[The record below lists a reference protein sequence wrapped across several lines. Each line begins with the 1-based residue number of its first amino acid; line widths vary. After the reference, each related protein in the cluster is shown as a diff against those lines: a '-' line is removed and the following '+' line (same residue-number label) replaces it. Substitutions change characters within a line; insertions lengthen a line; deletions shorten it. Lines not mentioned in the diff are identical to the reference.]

1 MPSLLTR
8 SLLVAGALLVFSQ
21 VQAQTNVI
29 KLDIFQPIVNTAA
42 LSFEHKLTEASSF
55 QFGVSFTA
63 NYREDGYDYSGS
75 SYEGRKT
82 SGFGIMPE
90 YRFYL
95 SEKHPAMEGFYVAPF
110 LRYQYLSQTGSYSSY
125 DPLTG
130 NITYRKADASL
141 NAFGGGVVVG
151 RHWIFKQRFSL
162 DALLGPSYMVSGV
175 TSDDRNVEKSNFLG
189 FYDDMNY
196 CLRGAITFGIAF

>member
-1 MPSLLTR
+1 MRVILTR
-8 SLLVAGALLVFSQ
+8 SLSVAALLLAYGQ
-21 VQAQTNVI
+21 VKAQNNVV

-42 LSFEHKLTEASSF
+42 LSFEHKLSETSSF
-55 QFGVSFTA
+55 QLGVSVTA
-63 NYREDGYDYSGS
+63 NYDEDEYNYSGTKDTRS
-75 SYEGRKT
+75 T
-82 SGFGIMPE
+82 SGFGLIPE

-110 LRYQYLSQTGSYSSY
+110 LRYQFLRKSGQYGSY

-130 NITYRKADASL
+130 TNTLRSSPATL

-162 DALLGPSYMVSGV
+162 DALVGPSYTVAGVS
-175 TSDDRNVEKSNFLG
+175 SDDNNISEGDFLG
-189 FYDDMNY
+189 FYDNMNY
-196 CLRGAITFGIAF
+196 GIRGAVTFGIAF

>member
-1 MPSLLTR
+1 MPSFLTR
-8 SLLVAGALLVFSQ
+8 TLLVAAPLLAFGR
-21 VQAQTNVI
+21 VQAQSNVL

-42 LSFEHKLTEASSF
+42 LSYEHKLTESSSF
-55 QFGVSFTA
+55 QLGISLTA
-63 NYREDGYDYSGS
+63 NYREDGYDFGS

-82 SGFGIMPE
+82 SGFGIIPE

-110 LRYQYLSQTGSYSSY
+110 LRYQHLNQSGQYSSY
-125 DPLTG
+125 DPIT
-130 NITYRKADASL
+130 NTVTYRNADASL

-175 TSDDRNVEKSNFLG
+175 TSNDPNVDKDSFLG
-189 FYDDMNY
+189 FYEGNNY
-196 CLRGAITFGIAF
+196 GIRGAVTFGIAF